1 METREWM
8 IDDEHHLQRL
18 DKVLALLNED
28 LSRSYIQNLIKNGY
42 VLVNEEEAK
51 ANQKVKKEDEV
62 SLELPDQISLE
73 IIPEAMDLDILYE
86 DQDLLV
92 VNKPKGLVVH
102 PGAGNFE
109 HTLVHG
115 LMDHCKDLSGINGV
129 MRPGIVHRIDKDT
142 SGCLVVAKHDQA
154 HQHLSLQLQDKTLKR
169 VYLALVHGVVT
180 HNLGTIEAPIGR
192 DIKDRQRMMVKS
204 LNAKEA
210 ITHFSVLNRY
220 RDMTLLE
227 CRLETGRT
235 HQIRV
240 HLQFIKHPVVGDVK
254 YGPKNTPDTQG
265 QCLHAK
271 SIEFI
276 HPRTLEV
283 MHFEA
288 ALPEVFQSFMDQLEV
303 MN

>member
-1 METREWM
+1 METREW
-8 IDDEHHLQRL
+8 IIEDQHHAQRL

-42 VLVNEEEAK
+42 VQVNENEAK
-51 ANQKVKKEDEV
+51 ANQKVRAEDEV
-62 SLELPDQISLE
+62 SLELPDQVDFE
-73 IIPEAMDLDILYE
+73 ITPEAMDLDILYE

-92 VNKPKGLVVH
+92 INKPKGLVVH

-115 LMDHCKDLSGINGV
+115 LMAHCTDLSGINGV

-142 SGCLVVAKHDQA
+142 SGCLVVAKHDQS
-154 HQHLSLQLQDKTLKR
+154 HQHLSQQLQDKTLKR
-169 VYLALVHGVVT
+169 VYLALVHGVVS

-192 DIKDRQRMMVKS
+192 DLKDRQKMMIKT

-210 ITHFSVLNRY
+210 ITHFSVVQRY

-240 HLQFIKHPVVGDVK
+240 HLQYIKHPVVGDVK
-254 YGPKNTPDTQG
+254 YGPKHTPDTQG
-265 QCLHAK
+265 QCLHAR

-276 HPRTLEV
+276 HPRTLTP
-283 MHFEA
+283 MRFEA
-288 ALPEVFQSFMDQLEV
+288 PLPEVFQTFMDHLEV
-303 MN
+303 LN